1 MAAEH
6 PAAFVWQGSAQLLS
20 PMIWLGT
27 ATCSG
32 GSWTIDYTSAGFTSS
47 PTVLP
52 TAILNSS
59 NVYDR
64 AFASLSGTPT
74 TTSASGYAVRGAN
87 LLVLGPTVRT
97 VPDGTVIQV
106 VAIGETYS

>member
-27 ATCSG
+27 ATSSG
-32 GSWTIDYTSAGFTSS
+32 GSWTIDYSSAGFTSA
-47 PTVLP
+47 PTVTA

-64 AFASLSGTPT
+64 AFTSLSGTPT

-97 VPDGTVIQV
+97 VPDGTIVQI